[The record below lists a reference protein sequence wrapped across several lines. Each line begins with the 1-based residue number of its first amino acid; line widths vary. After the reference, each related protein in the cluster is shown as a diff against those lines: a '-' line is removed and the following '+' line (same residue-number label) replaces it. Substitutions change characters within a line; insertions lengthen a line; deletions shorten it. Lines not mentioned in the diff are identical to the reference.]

1 MQCAGIAWALRGRLS
16 IGGNEILGLGTHRR
30 HGTILDILRA
40 DQTMS
45 SRFVVN
51 SDLLGFGALPL
62 HRYDLRRVL
71 VSIVFGWFLLGR
83 LLRGCGGDH
92 L

>member
-1 MQCAGIAWALRGRLS
+1 M
-16 IGGNEILGLGTHRR
+16 
-30 HGTILDILRA
+30 DILRA

-51 SDLLGFGALPL
+51 FDLLGFGALPL

-71 VSIVFGWFLLGR
+71 VSIVFGWLLLGG

>member
-1 MQCAGIAWALRGRLS
+1 M
-16 IGGNEILGLGTHRR
+16 
-30 HGTILDILRA
+30 DILRA

-51 SDLLGFGALPL
+51 FDLLGFGALPL

>member
-1 MQCAGIAWALRGRLS
+1 
-16 IGGNEILGLGTHRR
+16 
-30 HGTILDILRA
+30 
-40 DQTMS
+40 MS

-71 VSIVFGWFLLGR
+71 VSIVFGWLLLGG

>member
-1 MQCAGIAWALRGRLS
+1 
-16 IGGNEILGLGTHRR
+16 
-30 HGTILDILRA
+30 
-40 DQTMS
+40 MS

-51 SDLLGFGALPL
+51 SDLLGFGVLTL

-71 VSIVFGWFLLGR
+71 VWIVFGWFLLGG